1 MQSWKNLQF
10 WPSGGVMLEFYIQ
23 LFRERL
29 SEKVHANNPE
39 RYCRWFWVHC
49 SSNNFERMTRKAID
63 VFFLW
68 VPKESNKS
76 SLDSFSV
83 RNSVLIISH
92 ITFQDCRV
100 RIFPTIFL
108 EIAVSNVRHD
118 VNSATPVKWRGGTS
132 QDPEWRYFLH
142 TSHHKNKTAPLTGWN
157 TVGQQLLLL

>member
-10 WPSGGVMLEFYIQ
+10 WLSGGVMLEFYIQ

-29 SEKVHANNPE
+29 SEKVLANNPE

-108 EIAVSNVRHD
+108 EIAVSSVRHD
-118 VNSATPVKWRGGTS
+118 VNSATPVKWRGGGPRRTR
-132 QDPEWRYFLH
+132 DGDTFFTR
-142 TSHHKNKTAPLTGWN
+142 HKNKTAPLTGWN